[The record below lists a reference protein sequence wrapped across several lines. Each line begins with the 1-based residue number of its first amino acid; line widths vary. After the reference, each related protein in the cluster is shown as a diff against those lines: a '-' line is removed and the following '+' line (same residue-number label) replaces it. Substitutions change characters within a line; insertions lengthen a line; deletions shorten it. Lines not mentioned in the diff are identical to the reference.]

1 LFRGYVR
8 YSFVVKVIAEEIN
21 NLLDEIERE
30 HEVDI
35 LYACESGSRAW
46 GFASPDSDYDIRF
59 IYKRKTDDYLRV
71 DEVADTIEI
80 PIENDLDPGGWD
92 VRKSLGLLK
101 KSNGALIE
109 WLHSPIVYR
118 EKAGFL
124 DSWRKACLEVMTVGK
139 LHDHYRGI
147 AKRFWKTSLYEG
159 DAEAGE
165 VRAKSYL
172 YCLRGALSAKY
183 VAIEKK
189 PAPVEFEKLLGY
201 LPVELRLVID
211 DLLEY
216 KSESGE
222 KQGMSHIS
230 ELDSFLK
237 DEVENGKV
245 EELDR
250 KHDKAVRDDVVNSLF
265 LETLRSS
272 RVGVEQSMMRKTD
285 FTLEKVRRDDMLLF
299 EAVGGSVAYGTNTP
313 ESDEDLRGVFIAPQ
327 SFINGSESID
337 QVQDEKGDEVYYELG
352 RFVELLS
359 KSNPNALEMLFM
371 PENCIRH
378 QHPVMNLLDPK
389 LFLTK
394 KCEMSF
400 GGYALGQVKKARGL
414 NKKIVN
420 PEPEQRLELRDFC
433 YVMFGQGA
441 VKLEQWLKVNGL
453 SESELGLT
461 AVNHAPNTYAIYKG
475 EHYRGV
481 FARAGEPEVICSS
494 VKKGEEPLA
503 WMACNMDGYK
513 KHCKNHKEYWNWV
526 KKRNENR
533 YLVNSQHDRGYDSK
547 NMMHTLRLL
556 EIAEMIAKEG
566 TIRLRSSNIDFL
578 MKVRGGEFEYEDL
591 LKMSEEKMRLVT
603 DAYNRCDLPQ
613 DVDFYAVNEMLA
625 EMREKVYSA

>member
-1 LFRGYVR
+1 M
-8 YSFVVKVIAEEIN
+8 S
-21 NLLDEIERE
+21 LL
-30 HEVDI
+30 
-35 LYACESGSRAW
+35 
-46 GFASPDSDYDIRF
+46 
-59 IYKRKTDDYLRV
+59 
-71 DEVADTIEI
+71 
-80 PIENDLDPGGWD
+80 N
-92 VRKSLGLLK
+92 

-124 DSWRKACLEVMTVGK
+124 DSWRKACLEVMSEGK

-147 AKRFWKTSLYEG
+147 AKRFWKTSLHEG
-159 DAEAGE
+159 NAEAGE

-172 YCLRGALSAKY
+172 YCLRGVLSAKY
-183 VAIEKK
+183 VAQEKK
-189 PAPVEFEKLLGY
+189 PAPVEFEKLLSC
-201 LPVELRLVID
+201 LPNELSPVVD

-222 KQGMSHIS
+222 KQGMERLP
-230 ELDSFLK
+230 ELDAFLK
-237 DEVENGKV
+237 EEVEHGKV

-250 KHDKAVRDDVVNSLF
+250 ENDKVIRDQAVNHLF
-265 LETLRSS
+265 LQTLRS
-272 RVGVEQSMMRKTD
+272 QSEVSNEKLMRKAD
-285 FTLEKVRRDDMLLF
+285 FTLTRVRRDDMLLF

-327 SFINGSESID
+327 SFLTASESID

-359 KSNPNALEMLFM
+359 KSNPNALEMLFL
-371 PENCIRH
+371 PEDCIRH
-378 QHPVMNLLDPK
+378 RHPVMDLLNPN

-420 PEPEQRLELRDFC
+420 PEPEERLELRDFC
-433 YVMFGQGA
+433 YVMNTQGS
-441 VKLEQWLKVNGL
+441 VKLEQWLK
-453 SESELGLT
+453 ERGLT
-461 AVNHAPNTYAIYKG
+461 EGDLGVAAVNHAPNTYALFKG
-475 EHYRGV
+475 QNYRGV
-481 FARAGEPEVICSS
+481 FARADEPEIICSS
-494 VKKGEEPLA
+494 IRKGEEPLG
-503 WMACNMDGYK
+503 WMTCNIDGYK
-513 KHCKNHKEYWNWV
+513 RHCKNHKEYWNWV

-566 TIRLRSSNIDFL
+566 RVQLRSPNVDFL
-578 MKVRGGEFEYEDL
+578 MKVRRGEFEYDDL
-591 LKMSEEKMRLVT
+591 LKIAEEKMRVISE
-603 DAYNRCDLPQ
+603 AYAQCDLPQ
-613 DVDFYAVNEMLA
+613 DVDFYAVNEVLA
-625 EMREKVYSA
+625 EMREKIYFS

>member
-1 LFRGYVR
+1 M
-8 YSFVVKVIAEEIN
+8 SNIAEEIN
-21 NLLDEIERE
+21 NLLGQVENEYGVE
-30 HEVDI
+30 I

-59 IYKRKTDDYLRV
+59 IYKRKEEDYLRV
-71 DEVADTIEI
+71 DEIADTIEI

-92 VRKSLGLLK
+92 VRKSLSLLN

-124 DSWRKACLEVMTVGK
+124 DSWRKACLEVMSEGK

-147 AKRFWKTSLYEG
+147 AKRFWKTSLHEG
-159 DAEAGE
+159 NAEAGE

-172 YCLRGALSAKY
+172 YCLRGVLSAKY
-183 VAIEKK
+183 VAQEKK
-189 PAPVEFEKLLGY
+189 PAPVEFEKLLSC
-201 LPVELRLVID
+201 LPNELSPVVD

-222 KQGMSHIS
+222 KQGMERLP
-230 ELDSFLK
+230 ELDAFLK
-237 DEVENGKV
+237 EEVEHGKV
-245 EELDR
+245 EDLDR
-250 KHDKAVRDDVVNSLF
+250 ENDKVIRDQAVNHLF
-265 LETLRSS
+265 LQTLRSQTETS
-272 RVGVEQSMMRKTD
+272 NKKLMRKAD
-285 FTLEKVRRDDMLLF
+285 FTLTRVRRDDMLLF

-327 SFINGSESID
+327 SFLTASESID

-359 KSNPNALEMLFM
+359 KSNPNALEMLFL
-371 PENCIRH
+371 PEDCIRH
-378 QHPVMNLLDPK
+378 RHPVMDLLNPN

-420 PEPEQRLELRDFC
+420 PEPEERLELRDFC
-433 YVMFGQGA
+433 YVMNTQGS
-441 VKLEQWLKVNGL
+441 VKLEQWLKERGL
-453 SESELGLT
+453 AEGDLRVS
-461 AVNHAPNTYAIYKG
+461 AVNHAPNTYALFKG
-475 EHYRGV
+475 ENYRGV
-481 FARAGEPEVICSS
+481 FARADEPEVICSS
-494 VKKGEEPLA
+494 IRKGEEPLG
-503 WMACNMDGYK
+503 WMTCNIDGYK
-513 KHCKNHKEYWNWV
+513 RHCKNHKEYWNWV

-566 TIRLRSSNIDFL
+566 RVQLRSPNVDFL
-578 MKVRGGEFEYEDL
+578 MKVRRGEFEYDDL
-591 LKMSEEKMRLVT
+591 LKMAEEKMRVISE
-603 DAYNRCDLPQ
+603 AYAQCDLPQ
-613 DVDFYAVNEMLA
+613 DVDFYAVNEVLA
-625 EMREKVYSA
+625 EMREKIYFS